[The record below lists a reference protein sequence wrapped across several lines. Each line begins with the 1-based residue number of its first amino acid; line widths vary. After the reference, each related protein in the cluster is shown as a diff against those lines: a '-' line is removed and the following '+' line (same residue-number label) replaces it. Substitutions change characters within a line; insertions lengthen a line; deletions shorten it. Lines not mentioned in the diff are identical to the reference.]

1 MNEEKLQG
9 VELEND
15 QPQNRVTIPQHEEI
29 MDALNRLDMMTV
41 GQADRLFCN
50 SFLSEAVRLLK
61 NSIFLYEEGY
71 FDCAFYSVRQASETC
86 NNMLYI
92 ANKGKPALIEW
103 NKKQY
108 FPLNKKVL
116 QHLSEIDAFYSDVK
130 VAIPGFFA
138 TYENITK
145 QIHKTVHKQGFD
157 TFYVLRKVLSFQG
170 AFNKENETKLFTD
183 FLIQTVCMVIIMY
196 IIVDPISL
204 VLSDEDLSMRFNF
217 APMAEQADVGFLDK
231 YSSFDVVEQIKATPY
246 FVEFSRFFR
255 EKEKMLPAT
264 FDAIR
269 YQAFDLECLSEIE
282 SQKHLLGTDE
292 KIILELLLAGIKFTH
307 IHPECFMLGYYT
319 SIRSNYQPT
328 EWSSDDYDQYLKSPE
343 MFNVSYHTIFRS
355 IVKGPCD
362 NWLIEHN
369 DVFDDKEIEVIH
381 SVFSKYINA
390 INKINKYL

>member
-1 MNEEKLQG
+1 MKEEKSKSI
-9 VELEND
+9 ELEND
-15 QPQNRVTIPQHEEI
+15 QLQNRIITPQHEEI
-29 MDALNRLDMMTV
+29 MDALCRLEMMTV

-61 NSIFLYEEGY
+61 NSIFLYADDY

-92 ANKGKPALIEW
+92 ANKGKTELIEW
-103 NKKQY
+103 NKKRY

-116 QHLSEIDAFYSDVK
+116 QHLSEVDAFYSDVK
-130 VAIPGFFA
+130 VAVSGFFA
-138 TYENITK
+138 AYENITK
-145 QIHKTVHKQGFD
+145 QIHKIVHKQGFD
-157 TFYVLRKVLSFQG
+157 TFYVLRRALSAQG

-183 FLIQTVCMVIIMY
+183 FLIQTVCMIIIMY

-217 APMAEQADVGFLDK
+217 APMAEQADVSFLDK
-231 YSSFDVVEQIKATPY
+231 YSSFDIVGQIKATPY

-269 YQAFDLECLSEIE
+269 YQAFDLERLSEIE

-292 KIILELLLAGIKFTH
+292 RIILELLLAGIKFTH
-307 IHPECFMLGYYT
+307 IHPECFMLGYCT

-343 MFNVSYHTIFRS
+343 IFNISYHTIFRS
-355 IVKGPCD
+355 IVKGPLN
-362 NWLIEHN
+362 NWIIEHN
-369 DVFDDKEIEVIH
+369 DAFDDKEIEAIH
-381 SVFSKYINA
+381 SVFSKYIDV
-390 INKINKYL
+390 IL